1 MRATKGNMFKGV
13 TLIAGKAEDQV
24 ISSKDRL
31 IDRLVD
37 RIGDRFMDVSTG
49 VLQATKLACFKHWPQ
64 SAEEQAG

>member
-37 RIGDRFMDVSTG
+37 RIGDRLDVSTG